1 MTHTRTHTQIKRESK
16 WDVRS
21 FQSVMYRIVSVEN
34 RECIMGCWPATSCSS
49 TVTHSNNTGFW
60 IHDSTTVGDE
70 TFWPQYI
77 ILTQS
82 GPLTHTCLQG
92 ANVSLDRLLERKQR
106 NRQKDSAD
114 LYPLRSAPLLPSNF
128 SPLLSSPTPFN
139 LPIISSSSHFP
150 FLLASFRFIPCRQ
163 FSLPSVDLTPQ
174 LSNLTQIWQQH

>member
-1 MTHTRTHTQIKRESK
+1 M
-16 WDVRS
+16 
-21 FQSVMYRIVSVEN
+21 
-34 RECIMGCWPATSCSS
+34 
-49 TVTHSNNTGFW
+49 THSNNTGFW

-82 GPLTHTCLQG
+82 GPLTHTCLRG
-92 ANVSLDRLLERKQR
+92 ANVSLDKLLEGKQR

-114 LYPLRSAPLLPSNF
+114 LYPLRSAPLVPSNF

-150 FLLASFRFIPCRQ
+150 FLLASFSFPPHHLP
-163 FSLPSVDLTPQ
+163 FHSMPSVPTPLHWPHPPTEQ
-174 LSNLTQIWQQH
+174 FNTNMATTLEAPTPLPPPARSLRFSCFLLDPSSYPSLSGRTNKREMEW